1 MVKSHEKF
9 VKLVVLHRKVSIF
22 MVFWL
27 RSQMKRRIFE
37 YANLQN
43 ESFGRGYL
51 DYICVQ
57 KQEGK
62 KVK

>member
-22 MVFWL
+22 MVFGL
-27 RSQMKRRIFE
+27 RSQMKRRVFE

-43 ESFGRGYL
+43 ESFGPGYL
-51 DYICVQ
+51 DYICV
-57 KQEGK
+57 
-62 KVK
+62 

>member
-22 MVFWL
+22 MVFGL

-43 ESFGRGYL
+43 ESFGRGCL
-51 DYICVQ
+51 DYTSKNKRV
-57 KQEGK
+57 K
-62 KVK
+62 K

>member
-22 MVFWL
+22 MVFGL
-27 RSQMKRRIFE
+27 RSQMKRRAFE

-51 DYICVQ
+51 DYICV
-57 KQEGK
+57 
-62 KVK
+62 

>member
-1 MVKSHEKF
+1 MVKSYEKF

-22 MVFWL
+22 MVFGL

-51 DYICVQ
+51 DYICV
-57 KQEGK
+57 
-62 KVK
+62 

>member
-27 RSQMKRRIFE
+27 RSLVKRRFFKD
-37 YANLQN
+37 ANLQN

-51 DYICVQ
+51 DYICV
-57 KQEGK
+57 
-62 KVK
+62 